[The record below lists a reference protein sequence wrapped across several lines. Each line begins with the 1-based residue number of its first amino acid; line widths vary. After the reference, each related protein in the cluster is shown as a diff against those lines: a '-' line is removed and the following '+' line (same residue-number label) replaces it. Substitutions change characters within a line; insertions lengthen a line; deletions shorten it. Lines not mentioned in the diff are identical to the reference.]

1 MTAAHARY
9 TCCPDHRG
17 RQARSEGAP
26 RGITHHD
33 RLLTVD
39 VDVDELLALLEMAV
53 TWHELDYSDCDVVG
67 PAAWLTFAENH
78 RWTHPERAE
87 RAFSL
92 AVDIVGRGTSG
103 APPRPALAT
112 VIDLVRG

>member
-1 MTAAHARY
+1 MTAAHVR
-9 TCCPDHRG
+9 TLCCRECPAAAEH
-17 RQARSEGAP
+17 AA
-26 RGITHHD
+26 HHD

-39 VDVDELLALLEMAV
+39 VDPDELLALLEMAV
-53 TWHELDYSDCDVVG
+53 TWHELDYSEHPVVG
-67 PAAWLTFAENH
+67 PAAWLTFAQTH

-92 AVDIVGRGTSG
+92 AVDIVGRRSTGSDPEPG
-103 APPRPALAT
+103 LAT